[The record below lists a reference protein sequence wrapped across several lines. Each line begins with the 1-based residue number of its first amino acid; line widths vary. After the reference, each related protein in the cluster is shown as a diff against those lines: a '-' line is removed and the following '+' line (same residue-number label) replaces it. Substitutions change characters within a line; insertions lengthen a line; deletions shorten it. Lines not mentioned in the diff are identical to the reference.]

1 MAALKP
7 LEGIELVDCA
17 SANAKSGIEVTAR
30 QCGYGE
36 DVEAFW
42 ENLEKACRQMG
53 ISIDDLNDLV
63 RDRQASLERGIEI
76 APDTDYSL

>member
-1 MAALKP
+1 MAASKP

-30 QCGYGE
+30 QCGYGK

-42 ENLEKACRQMG
+42 QSLDKACQQMG

-63 RDRQASLERGIEI
+63 RDRPTSLERGIEI